1 MTVVRETRDA
11 LAGGALVVAD
21 AGRLL
26 VRHFPALLTVFL
38 LGLAGRN
45 AVLWAAVWIGRE
57 HAVLASLLLPLAPLS
72 MVIAL
77 VVMLR
82 IAGGLVGEGSVS
94 QRLAVL
100 TSALI
105 PFLTVYT
112 VTGQLTDD
120 YNQFVNESFADE
132 QYRGGFVTE
141 LASRT
146 LFDVPKLQITLLVAF
161 VLARLLIDVL
171 DLEEKHPA
179 WAAVQVL
186 VEVTWLTLFANLLT
200 NRLRGFREWLGDFAV
215 LTWVRDGW
223 DSVTDRLGPVA
234 DPVRAVSGLFSDTID
249 QVGPILLIPLAWLAV
264 GAVVLGGTLPSETRT
279 ERFAPRLR
287 AWRSRRSRWSGK
299 AIELVGR
306 RFEGLVDA
314 VRVVVHAGLL
324 PVLAF
329 CLVLPLARL
338 AEWGAAKALRSA
350 LGPRDPETTILFSRY
365 LDIVVT
371 ATYTLVVVAVVAAA
385 VQRLLLRREEPES
398 VSVS

>member
-1 MTVVRETRDA
+1 M
-11 LAGGALVVAD
+11 
-21 AGRLL
+21 
-26 VRHFPALLTVFL
+26 
-38 LGLAGRN
+38 
-45 AVLWAAVWIGRE
+45 IGRE
-57 HAVLASLLLPLAPLS
+57 HAVVASLLLPLAPLS

-82 IAGGLVGEGSVS
+82 IAGGVVGEGSAT
-94 QRLAVL
+94 QRLTVL

-146 LFDVPKLQITLLVAF
+146 LFDVPRLQIALLVGF
-161 VLARLLIDVL
+161 VLVRLLIDVL

-179 WAAVQVL
+179 WAVVQVL

-200 NRLRGFREWLGDFAV
+200 NRLRGFREWVGDFAV
-215 LTWVRDGW
+215 LTWVQDGW
-223 DSVTDRLGPVA
+223 HSFTGWLGPVT
-234 DPVRAVSGLFSDTID
+234 DPLRALSGLFSDTVD

-264 GAVVLGGTLPSETRT
+264 GAVVLGGELPSDDRT
-279 ERFAPRLR
+279 ERFAPGLR

-299 AIELVGR
+299 LLELLGR
-306 RFEGLVDA
+306 RFGDLADA
-314 VRVVVHAGLL
+314 IRILVHAGLL
-324 PVLAF
+324 PVLTF

-338 AEWGAAKALRSA
+338 AEWGTAEAVRTA

-371 ATYTLVVVAVVAAA
+371 AAYTLVVVAVVAAA
-385 VQRLLLRREEPES
+385 VHRLLLRREQPET
-398 VSVS
+398 VSAP